1 MATKLMTR
9 SAELTR
15 AAGPSNP
22 QIGTPPA
29 GQSAP
34 ANPTAGAVAAP
45 SPGVPA
51 GAVTAPATETRAAVN
66 AQIRSLADDMQLGTE
81 FSNGLIDRNAT
92 IDEARAAALDALRSR
107 SQAPIQTQRIQIGV
121 SHDDPELRC
130 RHMGEA
136 IYARIDPSHQL
147 SEPARGYAHNALSD
161 LAREALRLRGI
172 SVTGLSKAELVTR
185 SLHTTSDFSVIL
197 GDAVGRTLRKAYLA
211 APAGIK
217 KVARQTTAPD
227 FRSRQKIMLGE
238 APTLKKV
245 NEHGE
250 FTSGS
255 MAEAKEAYKL
265 DTFGRIIGIS
275 RQAIINDDLG
285 AFADLAARFGQA
297 AASFEAV
304 TLVSLLALNAGAGPT
319 MDDTKAL
326 FHADHKNLAGA
337 GAVISETTLSAGRLA
352 LRKQTGLS
360 GDLIDVT
367 PKYLL
372 VPPDQETKGEKE
384 LAAIAAAKTSDVNA
398 FASKLEL
405 VVENRLASTTRWY
418 ITADPALSDGLEYA
432 YLEGQPGPQIETK
445 NGFEVD
451 GVQVKVREDFGCGF
465 IDFRSWY
472 SNPGA

>member
-1 MATKLMTR
+1 MATKLHTR
-9 SAELTR
+9 SAEHTR
-15 AAGPSNP
+15 SADLANPAAPAAVATPTVGTQPVASATT
-22 QIGTPPA
+22 TPPA
-29 GQSAP
+29 
-34 ANPTAGAVAAP
+34 NENR
-45 SPGVPA
+45 
-51 GAVTAPATETRAAVN
+51 ATVN
-66 AQIRSLADDMQLGTE
+66 AQIRSMADDMQLGTD
-81 FSNGLIDRNAT
+81 FANGLIDRSAT
-92 IDEARAAALDALRSR
+92 IDDARAAALDALRSR
-107 SQAPIQTQRIQIGV
+107 SQAPIQTQRIQIGI

-130 RHMGEA
+130 RQMGEA

-147 SEPARGYAHNALSD
+147 SEPARAYAYNALSD
-161 LAREALRLRGI
+161 LAREALRMRGTPVI
-172 SVTGLSKAELVTR
+172 GLSKAELVTR
-185 SLHTTSDFSVIL
+185 SLHTTSDFSIIL
-197 GDAVGRTLRKAYLA
+197 GDAVGRALRKAYLA

-245 NEHGE
+245 NENGE
-250 FTSGS
+250 FTSGT

-265 DTFGRIIGIS
+265 DTFGRIIGIG

-285 AFADLAARFGQA
+285 AFVDLSTRFGQA
-297 AASFEAV
+297 AASFEAS
-304 TLVSLLALNAGAGPT
+304 TLVALLVSNAGAGPT
-319 MDDTKAL
+319 MDDTVAL
-326 FHADHKNLAGA
+326 FHANHKNLAGA

-360 GDLIDVT
+360 GDLIEVT
-367 PKYLL
+367 PKFLL
-372 VPPDQETKGEKE
+372 VPPDLETKGEKE
-384 LAAIAAAKTSDVNA
+384 LAAIAAASTASVNA
-398 FASKLEL
+398 FANKLEL
-405 VVENRLASTTRWY
+405 VVENRLTNATRYY

-432 YLEGQPGPQIETK
+432 YLEGQPGPQLETK